1 MFDNDLL
8 LSFAFMSMFFLRQIA
23 ILKQPSKINYAPLV
37 IGIGVV
43 SSIVHFIIHPEHQD
57 FVLLLRESSFPILV
71 SLILYVMMNIMH
83 QAVESE
89 QKKVQHQ
96 FTKELIDQIAQLKL
110 YTSELEAKIS
120 SSQKLNLESQKDI
133 REQFKE
139 DIKALDTI
147 KINQNKFLD
156 KFDEV
161 ERWNKG
167 VSQAFENFSSVQMP
181 AFDEV
186 VHKHIDI
193 LRVSEQDHYNKLT
206 NILQKAV
213 DSRADMSQDLEEVKS
228 SILKM
233 GSLSADISETIVSNT
248 ISKLMNVSST
258 FEDALLSLK
267 SHSESLNTSLMESD
281 AKILSIK
288 NESEMLMTQMSLSSH
303 KMSEIEKQN
312 SSVYDLYGKMK
323 SLMIEIESIKSDYV
337 KSQSELTSLAR
348 ELKESQEGEMG
359 IIKEEM
365 ESFVVILADKIDKSL
380 AKLHEHFHIA
390 NEGFSPSV
398 QELTKRAQMK
408 KGYGEV

>member
-8 LSFAFMSMFFLRQIA
+8 VSFAFMSVLFLRQIS
-23 ILKQPSKINYAPLV
+23 ILKQPSKINYAPLM
-37 IGIGVV
+37 IGIGIV
-43 SSIVHFIIHPEHQD
+43 SSIVHFIINPDHQD
-57 FVLLLRESSFPILV
+57 FVLLLREASFPILV
-71 SLILYVMMNIMH
+71 SLILFVMMNIMH

-89 QKKVQHQ
+89 QKKVQYQ
-96 FTKELIDQIAQLKL
+96 FTKELIEQITQLKR
-110 YTSELEAKIS
+110 YTSELEIKLS
-120 SSQKLNLESQKDI
+120 TSQKLNLESQKDI

-139 DIKALDTI
+139 DIKALDVI

-156 KFDEV
+156 KFDEI
-161 ERWNKG
+161 ERWSKG

-206 NILQKAV
+206 NILQRAV
-213 DSRADMSQDLEEVKS
+213 DSRTDMSQDLEEVKS
-228 SILKM
+228 SMIKM
-233 GSLSADISETIVSNT
+233 GTLSADISDAIVSNT
-248 ISKLMNVSST
+248 MSKLMNVSST

-267 SHSESLNTSLMESD
+267 SHSESLNTSLLESD

-303 KMSEIEKQN
+303 KMNEIEEQN
-312 SSVYDLYGKMK
+312 SSIYDLYTKMK

-337 KSQSELTSLAR
+337 KSQSELTNLAR
-348 ELKESQEGEMG
+348 ELKRSQGDEIGSVKKEMDSL
-359 IIKEEM
+359 IIT
-365 ESFVVILADKIDKSL
+365 LTDKIDKSL
-380 AKLHEHFHIA
+380 EKLHEHFHIT
-390 NEGFSPSV
+390 NEGLSPSV

-408 KGYGEV
+408 KSYID

>member
-8 LSFAFMSMFFLRQIA
+8 VSFAFMSVLFLRQIS
-23 ILKQPSKINYAPLV
+23 ILKQPSKINYAPLM
-37 IGIGVV
+37 IGIGIV
-43 SSIVHFIIHPEHQD
+43 SSIVHFIINPDHQD
-57 FVLLLRESSFPILV
+57 FVLLLREASFPILV
-71 SLILYVMMNIMH
+71 SLILFVMMNIMH

-96 FTKELIDQIAQLKL
+96 FTKELIEQITQLKR
-110 YTSELEAKIS
+110 YTSELEIKLS
-120 SSQKLNLESQKDI
+120 TSQKLNLESQKDI

-139 DIKALDTI
+139 DIKALDVI

-156 KFDEV
+156 KFDEI
-161 ERWNKG
+161 ERWSKG

-206 NILQKAV
+206 NILQRAV
-213 DSRADMSQDLEEVKS
+213 DSRTDMSQDLEEVKS
-228 SILKM
+228 SMIKM
-233 GSLSADISETIVSNT
+233 GTLSADISDAIVSNT
-248 ISKLMNVSST
+248 MSKLMNVSST

-267 SHSESLNTSLMESD
+267 SHSESLNTSLLESD

-303 KMSEIEKQN
+303 KMNEIEEQN
-312 SSVYDLYGKMK
+312 SSIYDLYTKMK

-337 KSQSELTSLAR
+337 KSQSELTNLAR
-348 ELKESQEGEMG
+348 ELKRSQGDEIGSVKKEMDSL
-359 IIKEEM
+359 IIT
-365 ESFVVILADKIDKSL
+365 LTDKIDKSL
-380 AKLHEHFHIA
+380 EKLHEHFHIT
-390 NEGFSPSV
+390 NEGLSPSV

-408 KGYGEV
+408 KSYID